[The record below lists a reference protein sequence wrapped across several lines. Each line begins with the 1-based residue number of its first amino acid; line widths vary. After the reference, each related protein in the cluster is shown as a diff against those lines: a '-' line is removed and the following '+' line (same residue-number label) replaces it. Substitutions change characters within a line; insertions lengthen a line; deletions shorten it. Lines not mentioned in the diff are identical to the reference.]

1 MKYIISC
8 RQPLEFQQKAKVMYV
23 EWNDRKGL
31 LKLGHDFPDTEFIL
45 FLPNEEIDIREL
57 ANYDVYCH
65 HNLICR
71 IFNDKQ
77 LELCKETEIKFYFGL
92 PVSSYQQLRAVKENG
107 AYLAHIT
114 APLTHDLENVKKF
127 GLKIMATMNSCM
139 EMYPALPSNPSGAWF
154 RPEDENTYAPYIDY
168 GCFSYNELRQ
178 ERGLFKLYT
187 ELKTWHGEL
196 KDLII
201 GLNYAGK
208 NHLIPPSLAE
218 RRLNCR
224 QTCMSNGSCHLC
236 QTTLDLANPTLL
248 KKRKSEETT

>member
-1 MKYIISC
+1 M
-8 RQPLEFQQKAKVMYV
+8 L
-23 EWNDRKGL
+23 RK
-31 LKLGHDFPDTEFIL
+31 IY
-45 FLPNEEIDIREL
+45 NSI
-57 ANYDVYCH
+57 
-65 HNLICR
+65 
-71 IFNDKQ
+71 
-77 LELCKETEIKFYFGL
+77 
-92 PVSSYQQLRAVKENG
+92 
-107 AYLAHIT
+107 
-114 APLTHDLENVKKF
+114 LENVKKF

-139 EMYPALPSNPSGAWF
+139 EMYPALPSNPGGAWF

-224 QTCMSNGSCHLC
+224 QTCMYNGSCHLC

-248 KKRKSEETT
+248 KKRKSEETA